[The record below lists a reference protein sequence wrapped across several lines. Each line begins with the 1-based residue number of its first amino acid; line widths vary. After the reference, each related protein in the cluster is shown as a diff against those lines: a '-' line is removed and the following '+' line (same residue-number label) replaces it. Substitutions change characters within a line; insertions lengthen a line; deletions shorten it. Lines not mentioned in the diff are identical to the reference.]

1 MAKRK
6 IKRKIHLDVGCG
18 FNKAEGYIGMDKRKV
33 DGVDIVHDA
42 EVFPWPLRDGDC
54 AMVAMSHLIEHIK
67 PWKQIEL
74 MDEVWRVL
82 VAGGVLAIVTPHAK
96 SHGYMQD
103 PTHCSPWNETTPQY
117 FDPNFPLYQVYRP
130 KPYKIERL
138 FYRMTENIEVAFRK
152 IEEGGQNA

>member
-1 MAKRK
+1 MAKK
-6 IKRKIHLDVGCG
+6 IKPKIHLDVGCG
-18 FNKAEGYIGMDKRKV
+18 FNKAEGYVGMDKRKV

-42 EVFPWPLRDGDC
+42 EKFPWPIQDGDC

-67 PWKQIEL
+67 PWLQIEL

-82 VAGGVLAIVTPHAK
+82 DMGGILAIVTPHAK
-96 SHGYMQD
+96 SHGYHQD
-103 PTHCSPWNETTPQY
+103 PTHCTPWNETTPQY

-152 IEEGGQNA
+152 IEEGGSG